1 MGKRGALRR
10 LSRTPGETSM
20 RSVIRNRRQ
29 RGAVIVTVCMAL
41 LFLLGFIG
49 IAVDLGRL
57 FIVNSE
63 LQTAMDSCALAAA
76 QELDGVGAAINGV
89 SDSISRAR
97 SAGITAGNLNRVNL
111 QSPDWSGQGQL
122 TTADMTFMDST
133 FTATTVPSAARYV
146 ECRHRQ
152 PNIKMFLLQA
162 MGAFVGNAAAFP
174 ANGNVVARAIATRG
188 SSQTTCP
195 LPLALKPK
203 VGGVAPD
210 YGFAVGEWI
219 TLLMGPGAAT
229 NGQIGWANLDGS
241 ASANETVAEMNGH
254 CGTRVGDQLGTP
266 GVQSNVVDVWNERF
280 GIYKPT
286 VDESLHRPDMTGYSY
301 TDHNW
306 PPPASCATPCIRNA
320 YNGTPVSDPTGT
332 AQNFVLKRQA
342 FASCA
347 NNDPRTN
354 SQALNV
360 CQTITGLTFNSFS
373 KVAAPGLTA
382 IGGHHDYGIS
392 RRIVLVPV
400 VDGTNHI
407 ENYACMLMLQPLSI
421 PMASV
426 QLEYRGNAGALGS
439 PCVTN
444 GLPGGTAG
452 PLVPVL
458 VR

>member
-1 MGKRGALRR
+1 
-10 LSRTPGETSM
+10 M
-20 RSVIRNRRQ
+20 RSVIRIQRQ
-29 RGAVIVTVCMAL
+29 RGAVIITVCMAL

-111 QSPDWSGQGQL
+111 QSPDWSGQGQV
-122 TTADMTFMDST
+122 TSADMTFMDST
-133 FTATTVPSAARYV
+133 FTTTTVPSAARYV

-162 MGAFVGNAAAFP
+162 MGAFIGNASAFP
-174 ANGNVVARAIATRG
+174 ATGNVVARAIATRG

-195 LPLALKPK
+195 LPLAMKPK
-203 VGGVAPD
+203 SGGVAPN
-210 YGFAVGEWI
+210 YGFAVGEWV

-229 NGQIGWANLDGS
+229 NGQIGWANLDGTSS
-241 ASANETVAEMNGH
+241 ASETVAEMSGH

-280 GIYKPT
+280 GIYKNN
-286 VDESLHRPDMTGYSY
+286 VDESVHRPDMTGYSY

-306 PPPASCATPCIRNA
+306 PPPVGGCPVAPTPCIRNA
-320 YNGTPVSDPTGT
+320 YNGTPSSDPTGT

-347 NNDPRTN
+347 NADPRTN
-354 SQALNV
+354 NQGLNV
-360 CQTITGLTFNSFS
+360 CQTITGLTLNSFA
-373 KVAAPGLTA
+373 KIAAPGVTA
-382 IGGHHDYGIS
+382 TGGHHDYGIS

-400 VDGTNHI
+400 VDGTNHV
-407 ENYACMLMLQPLSI
+407 EDYACMLMLQPLSI
-421 PMASV
+421 PMAPV
-426 QLEYRGNAGALGS
+426 QLEYRGNAGAPGS

-444 GLPGGTAG
+444 GLPGGSAG